1 MGYTAE
7 DEALIKEKWDDLL
20 YSCTKICKNDED
32 WNFIKRAFFLAKEAH
47 EGVRRR
53 SGEPYLLHPIAV
65 AKIVIEEIGLG
76 VKSVVAALL
85 HDVVEDTEYTVEDME
100 RIFGPKIA
108 SMVDGL
114 TKMSGVFNADTSEQA
129 EYFRKV
135 LLTLSDDVRVI
146 LIKIADR
153 LHNMRT
159 LGSMPLNKQIKITG
173 ETIYLFAPLAYRLGL
188 YSIKSE
194 LEDLCMKYRF
204 PQQYAEI
211 TRKLQESEASRK
223 EFIDKFNAPIIAA
236 LNRDNFNYEI
246 SGRVKSVYSIWSKM
260 QRKQIPFEEIYD
272 LFAIRIVF
280 KPLPFPSEKTQC
292 WQIYSTI
299 TDIYTPKPDR
309 LRDWISMPKANGYEA
324 LHSTVMGPDG
334 VWVEVQI
341 RTQRMEDIA
350 ERGFAA
356 HWKYKHATISQDE
369 DEFDKWL
376 KQIRAALNSPTENA
390 VDFLDNFKLSLYTSE
405 IVVFT
410 PKGEARKM
418 PFGATAL
425 DFAYDIHSKIGNSA
439 ISAKINHK
447 LEPITTQINSGDQI
461 EIITADNAR
470 PKAEWLDL
478 VTTSKAKQSI
488 KNFLKREQQ
497 NNIERG
503 MATLTERLAKLNINL
518 SGRVLRKLVPAYECA
533 TKEEFYSKI
542 GAGIIR
548 LDDIEKHLKV
558 NSASKILKFWTLFI
572 PKKAKPE
579 SEDDETP
586 AIDEAADDTSPEFVV
601 AECCKPIPGDKV
613 VGFRDPQSGKIIP
626 IYECN
631 NKEELYSKIGAGI
644 VSLDDLEKVLKVNSK
659 SKILKFWTLFI
670 PQKKE
675 EETDEAGDTAPTTA
689 PQKEAGDEPVFE
701 IASCCK
707 PIPGDKVVGYRDPA
721 TGKIIVHKAT
731 CDELNRL
738 AAQYGKNIVKEEI
751 KWSQHKAMSYLV
763 TTELRGIDRQGLLL
777 DLAKVVSDDFNIN
790 IREVNIHSH
799 DGIFEGNVSLYVKD
813 AESLNAVMDKLREIK
828 GIDTIKRTIS

>member
-1 MGYTAE
+1 MNYTAE
-7 DEALIKEKWDDLL
+7 DEQLIKEKWEELL
-20 YSCTKICKNDED
+20 YSCTNICKNDED

-47 EGVRRR
+47 QGVRRR

-65 AKIVIEEIGLG
+65 ARIVIDEIGLG

-211 TRKLQESEASRK
+211 QAKLAESEASRR
-223 EFIDKFNAPIIAA
+223 EYIDKFNAPIIAA
-236 LNRDNFNYEI
+236 LDRDGINYEI
-246 SGRVKSVYSIWSKM
+246 SGRVKSIYSIWSKM

-280 KPLPFPSEKTQC
+280 QALPFPSEKTQC

-334 VWVEVQI
+334 IWVEVQI

-356 HWKYKHATISQDE
+356 HWKYKQATISQDE
-369 DEFDKWL
+369 DEFDQWL

-390 VDFLDNFKLSLYTSE
+390 VDFLDNFKLSLYTDE

-410 PKGEARKM
+410 PKGESRKM
-418 PFGATAL
+418 PYGSTAL

-439 ISAKINHK
+439 IGAKINHELK
-447 LEPITTQINSGDQI
+447 PITTQIQSGDQI

-478 VTTSKAKQSI
+478 VTTTKARTSI
-488 KNFLKREQQ
+488 KSFLKRERQ

-503 MATLTERLAKLNINL
+503 MRMLEAKMQELNIQLN
-518 SGRVLRKLVPAYECA
+518 GHTLRKVMPAYESRN
-533 TKEEFYSKI
+533 KEELYTKI
-542 GAGIIR
+542 GAGIVDLKD
-548 LDDIEKHLKV
+548 LDNILKE
-558 NSASKILKFWTLFI
+558 NSKRKILKFWTFLI
-572 PKKAKPE
+572 PHKEKKEVGEELAAEDEPTIGAPE
-579 SEDDETP
+579 KASGPQQFEV
-586 AIDEAADDTSPEFVV
+586 AA
-601 AECCKPIPGDKV
+601 CCHPIPGDKV
-613 VGFRDPQSGKIIP
+613 IGYHDP
-626 IYECN
+626 
-631 NKEELYSKIGAGI
+631 
-644 VSLDDLEKVLKVNSK
+644 V
-659 SKILKFWTLFI
+659 
-670 PQKKE
+670 
-675 EETDEAGDTAPTTA
+675 TD
-689 PQKEAGDEPVFE
+689 
-701 IASCCK
+701 
-707 PIPGDKVVGYRDPA
+707 
-721 TGKIIVHKAT
+721 KIIVHKAS

-738 AAQYGKNIVKEEI
+738 AAQHGKNIVKEEI
-751 KWSQHKAMSYLV
+751 RWSHEKAMSYLV
-763 TTELRGIDRQGLLL
+763 TAELRGIDRKGILLEV
-777 DLAKVVSDDFNIN
+777 ARIISDDFNIN
-790 IREVNIHSH
+790 IREINIKSH
-799 DGIFEGNVSLYVKD
+799 AGIFEGNLSLYVKD
-813 AESLNAVMDKLREIK
+813 AESLNAVLDKLRQIK
-828 GIDTIKRTIS
+828 GLETVKRILN

>member
-20 YSCTKICKNDED
+20 LSCTKICKNDED

-159 LGSMPLNKQIKITG
+159 LGSMPMNKQIKITG

-204 PQQYAEI
+204 PQQYEEI
-211 TRKLQESEASRK
+211 TKKLQESEASRR

-324 LHSTVMGPDG
+324 LHATVMGPDG

-341 RTQRMEDIA
+341 RTQRMEEIA

-418 PFGATAL
+418 PYGATAL
-425 DFAYDIHSKIGNSA
+425 DFAYDIHSKIGNNA

-470 PKAEWLDL
+470 PKPEWLDI
-478 VTTSKAKQSI
+478 VTTAKAKTAI
-488 KNFLKREQQ
+488 KSFLKRERQ

-503 MATLTERLAKLNINL
+503 MQMLEEKMKSLNINL
-518 SGRVLRKLVPAYECA
+518 SGRVLRK
-533 TKEEFYSKI
+533 
-542 GAGIIR
+542 
-548 LDDIEKHLKV
+548 
-558 NSASKILKFWTLFI
+558 
-572 PKKAKPE
+572 
-579 SEDDETP
+579 
-586 AIDEAADDTSPEFVV
+586 
-601 AECCKPIPGDKV
+601 
-613 VGFRDPQSGKIIP
+613 IIP
-626 IYECN
+626 IYECS

-644 VSLDDLEKVLKVNSK
+644 VTLDDLEKVLKINSK

-670 PQKKE
+670 PKKE
-675 EETDEAGDTAPTTA
+675 KDEGDETTDSDTAPDGTA
-689 PQKEAGDEPVFE
+689 AAEQGEPQFVMAE
-701 IASCCK
+701 CCK

-721 TGKIIVHKAT
+721 TGNIIVHKAT

-738 AAQYGKNIVKEEI
+738 AAQFGRNIVKEEI

-763 TTELRGIDRQGLLL
+763 TVELRGI
-777 DLAKVVSDDFNIN
+777 
-790 IREVNIHSH
+790 
-799 DGIFEGNVSLYVKD
+799 
-813 AESLNAVMDKLREIK
+813 K
-828 GIDTIKRTIS
+828 GIESVKRTMN

>member
-7 DEALIKEKWDDLL
+7 DENLIKEKWDDLL
-20 YSCTKICKNDED
+20 LSCTKICKNDED

-85 HDVVEDTEYTVEDME
+85 HDVVEDTEYSVEDME

-159 LGSMPLNKQIKITG
+159 LGAMPMNKQIKITG

-211 TRKLQESEASRK
+211 TQKLQESEASRR
-223 EFIDKFNAPIIAA
+223 EFINKFNAPIIAS
-236 LNRDNFNYEI
+236 LNRDNINYEI

-470 PKAEWLDL
+470 PKPEWLET
-478 VTTSKAKQSI
+478 VTTAKAKQSI
-488 KNFLKREQQ
+488 KSFLKRERQ

-503 MATLTERLAKLNINL
+503 MQMLDEKMKSLNVKL
-518 SGRVLRKLVPAYECA
+518 SGRVLRKITPIY
-533 TKEEFYSKI
+533 YSK
-542 GAGIIR
+542 
-548 LDDIEKHLKV
+548 
-558 NSASKILKFWTLFI
+558 
-572 PKKAKPE
+572 
-579 SEDDETP
+579 
-586 AIDEAADDTSPEFVV
+586 
-601 AECCKPIPGDKV
+601 
-613 VGFRDPQSGKIIP
+613 
-626 IYECN
+626 

-644 VSLDDLEKVLKVNSK
+644 VSLDNLDKALKVNSK

-675 EETDEAGDTAPTTA
+675 DETDDAAIPGEIAPAEEAPATE
-689 PQKEAGDEPVFE
+689 PQFE
-701 IASCCK
+701 IAECCK

-721 TGKIIVHKAT
+721 SGNIIVHKAT

-738 AAQYGKNIVKEEI
+738 ATQFGRNIVKEEI

-763 TTELRGIDRQGLLL
+763 TTELRGIDRQGILL
-777 DLAKVVSDDFNIN
+777 DLAKVVSADFNIN

-813 AESLNAVMDKLREIK
+813 AESLHAVMDKLRKIK
-828 GIDTIKRTIS
+828 GIESVKRTLS

>member
-1 MGYTAE
+1 
-7 DEALIKEKWDDLL
+7 
-20 YSCTKICKNDED
+20 
-32 WNFIKRAFFLAKEAH
+32 
-47 EGVRRR
+47 
-53 SGEPYLLHPIAV
+53 
-65 AKIVIEEIGLG
+65 
-76 VKSVVAALL
+76 
-85 HDVVEDTEYTVEDME
+85 
-100 RIFGPKIA
+100 
-108 SMVDGL
+108 
-114 TKMSGVFNADTSEQA
+114 
-129 EYFRKV
+129 
-135 LLTLSDDVRVI
+135 
-146 LIKIADR
+146 
-153 LHNMRT
+153 
-159 LGSMPLNKQIKITG
+159 ITG

-204 PQQYAEI
+204 PQQFAEI
-211 TRKLQESEASRK
+211 TQKLQESEASRR

-236 LNRDNFNYEI
+236 LNRDNINYEI

-369 DEFDKWL
+369 DEFDRWL

-470 PKAEWLDL
+470 PKPEWLEIA
-478 VTTSKAKQSI
+478 TTAKAKQAI
-488 KNFLKREQQ
+488 KSFLKRERQ

-503 MATLTERLAKLNINL
+503 MQMLDEKMKSLNVKL
-518 SGRVLRKLVPAYECA
+518 SGRVLRKIV
-533 TKEEFYSKI
+533 
-542 GAGIIR
+542 
-548 LDDIEKHLKV
+548 
-558 NSASKILKFWTLFI
+558 
-572 PKKAKPE
+572 
-579 SEDDETP
+579 
-586 AIDEAADDTSPEFVV
+586 
-601 AECCKPIPGDKV
+601 
-613 VGFRDPQSGKIIP
+613 P
-626 IYECN
+626 IYDCN

-644 VSLDDLEKVLKVNSK
+644 VSLDSLDKALKVNSK

-670 PQKKE
+670 PKKE
-675 EETDEAGDTAPTTA
+675 EEDADDPQTPGEIAPAADAQTAA
-689 PQKEAGDEPVFE
+689 EPQFE
-701 IASCCK
+701 IAECCK

-721 TGKIIVHKAT
+721 TGNIIVHKAT

-738 AAQYGKNIVKEEI
+738 AAQFGRNIVKEEI

-763 TTELRGIDRQGLLL
+763 TTELRGIDRQGILL
-777 DLAKVVSDDFNIN
+777 DLAKVVSADFNIN

-799 DGIFEGNVSLYVKD
+799 DGIFEGSVSLYVKD
-813 AESLNAVMDKLREIK
+813 AESLHAVMDKLRKIK
-828 GIDTIKRTIS
+828 GIESVKRTLS

>member
-7 DEALIKEKWDDLL
+7 DENLIKEKWDDLL
-20 YSCTKICKNDED
+20 LSCTKICKNDED

-85 HDVVEDTEYTVEDME
+85 HDVVEDTEYSVEDME

-159 LGSMPLNKQIKITG
+159 LGAMPMNKQIKITG

-211 TRKLQESEASRK
+211 TQKLQESEASRR
-223 EFIDKFNAPIIAA
+223 EFINKFNAPIIAS
-236 LNRDNFNYEI
+236 LNRDNINYEI

-439 ISAKINHK
+439 ISAKINHN

-470 PKAEWLDL
+470 PKPEWLET
-478 VTTSKAKQSI
+478 VTTAKAKQSI
-488 KNFLKREQQ
+488 KSFLKRERQ

-503 MATLTERLAKLNINL
+503 MQMLDEKMKSLNVKL
-518 SGRVLRKLVPAYECA
+518 SGRVLRKI
-533 TKEEFYSKI
+533 T
-542 GAGIIR
+542 
-548 LDDIEKHLKV
+548 
-558 NSASKILKFWTLFI
+558 
-572 PKKAKPE
+572 
-579 SEDDETP
+579 
-586 AIDEAADDTSPEFVV
+586 
-601 AECCKPIPGDKV
+601 
-613 VGFRDPQSGKIIP
+613 P
-626 IYECN
+626 IYDSK

-644 VSLDDLEKVLKVNSK
+644 VSLDNLDKALKVNSK

-675 EETDEAGDTAPTTA
+675 DETDDAAIPGEIAPAEEAPATE
-689 PQKEAGDEPVFE
+689 PQFE
-701 IASCCK
+701 IAECCK

-721 TGKIIVHKAT
+721 SGNIIVHKAT

-738 AAQYGKNIVKEEI
+738 ATQFGRNIVKEEI
-751 KWSQHKAMSYLV
+751 KWSQHKAMSYH
-763 TTELRGIDRQGLLL
+763 
-777 DLAKVVSDDFNIN
+777 
-790 IREVNIHSH
+790 IR
-799 DGIFEGNVSLYVKD
+799 
-813 AESLNAVMDKLREIK
+813 
-828 GIDTIKRTIS
+828 

>member
-7 DEALIKEKWDDLL
+7 DENLIKEKWDDLL
-20 YSCTKICKNDED
+20 LSCTKICKNDED

-85 HDVVEDTEYTVEDME
+85 HDVVEDTEYSVEDME

-159 LGSMPLNKQIKITG
+159 LGAMPMNKQIKITG

-211 TRKLQESEASRK
+211 TQKLQESEASRR
-223 EFIDKFNAPIIAA
+223 EFINKFNAPIIAS
-236 LNRDNFNYEI
+236 LNRDNINYEI

-470 PKAEWLDL
+470 PKPEWLET
-478 VTTSKAKQSI
+478 VTTAKAKQSI
-488 KNFLKREQQ
+488 KSFLKRERQ

-503 MATLTERLAKLNINL
+503 MQMLDEKMKSLNVKL
-518 SGRVLRKLVPAYECA
+518 SGRVLRKI
-533 TKEEFYSKI
+533 T
-542 GAGIIR
+542 
-548 LDDIEKHLKV
+548 
-558 NSASKILKFWTLFI
+558 
-572 PKKAKPE
+572 
-579 SEDDETP
+579 
-586 AIDEAADDTSPEFVV
+586 
-601 AECCKPIPGDKV
+601 
-613 VGFRDPQSGKIIP
+613 P
-626 IYECN
+626 IYDSK

-644 VSLDDLEKVLKVNSK
+644 VSLDNLDKALKVNSK

-675 EETDEAGDTAPTTA
+675 DETDDAAIPGEIAPAEEAPATE
-689 PQKEAGDEPVFE
+689 PQFE
-701 IASCCK
+701 IAECCK

-721 TGKIIVHKAT
+721 SGNIIVHKAT

-738 AAQYGKNIVKEEI
+738 ATQFGRNIVKEEI

-763 TTELRGIDRQGLLL
+763 TTELRGIDRQGILL
-777 DLAKVVSDDFNIN
+777 DLAKVVSADFNIN

-799 DGIFEGNVSLYVKD
+799 DGIFEGNASLYVKD
-813 AESLNAVMDKLREIK
+813 AESLHAVMDKLRKIK
-828 GIDTIKRTIS
+828 GIESVKRTLS

>member
-20 YSCTKICKNDED
+20 LSCTKICKNDED

-159 LGSMPLNKQIKITG
+159 LGSMPMNKQIKITG

-204 PQQYAEI
+204 PQQYEEI
-211 TRKLQESEASRK
+211 TKKLQESEASRR

-324 LHSTVMGPDG
+324 LHATVMGPDG

-341 RTQRMEDIA
+341 RTQRMEEIA

-418 PFGATAL
+418 PYGATAL
-425 DFAYDIHSKIGNSA
+425 DFAYDIHSKIGNNA

-461 EIITADNAR
+461 EIITADTAR
-470 PKAEWLDL
+470 PKPEWLEI
-478 VTTSKAKQSI
+478 VTTAKAKSAI
-488 KNFLKREQQ
+488 KSFLKRERQ

-503 MATLTERLAKLNINL
+503 MQLLEEKMKSLNIQL
-518 SGRVLRKLVPAYECA
+518 SGRVLRKIV
-533 TKEEFYSKI
+533 
-542 GAGIIR
+542 
-548 LDDIEKHLKV
+548 
-558 NSASKILKFWTLFI
+558 
-572 PKKAKPE
+572 
-579 SEDDETP
+579 
-586 AIDEAADDTSPEFVV
+586 
-601 AECCKPIPGDKV
+601 
-613 VGFRDPQSGKIIP
+613 P

-644 VSLDDLEKVLKVNSK
+644 ISLDDLEKVLKVNAK

-675 EETDEAGDTAPTTA
+675 E
-689 PQKEAGDEPVFE
+689 GDETPQPGDIAPAKDLPDNEPQFE
-701 IASCCK
+701 IADCCK

-721 TGKIIVHKAT
+721 TGRIIVHKAT

-763 TTELRGIDRQGLLL
+763 TLELRGIDRQGLLL

-813 AESLNAVMDKLREIK
+813 AESLSAVMDKMRKIK
-828 GIDTIKRTIS
+828 GIETIKRKLN

>member
-7 DEALIKEKWDDLL
+7 DENLIKEKWDDLL
-20 YSCTKICKNDED
+20 LSCTKICKNDED

-85 HDVVEDTEYTVEDME
+85 HDVVEDTEYSVEDME

-114 TKMSGVFNADTSEQA
+114 TKMSGLFNADTSEQA

-159 LGSMPLNKQIKITG
+159 LGAMPMNKQIKITG

-211 TRKLQESEASRK
+211 TQKLQESEASRR
-223 EFIDKFNAPIIAA
+223 EFINKFNAPIIAS
-236 LNRDNFNYEI
+236 LNRDNINYEI

-470 PKAEWLDL
+470 PKPEWLET
-478 VTTSKAKQSI
+478 VTTAKAKQSI
-488 KNFLKREQQ
+488 KSFLKRERQ

-503 MATLTERLAKLNINL
+503 MQMLDEKMKSLNVKL
-518 SGRVLRKLVPAYECA
+518 SGRVLRKI
-533 TKEEFYSKI
+533 T
-542 GAGIIR
+542 
-548 LDDIEKHLKV
+548 
-558 NSASKILKFWTLFI
+558 
-572 PKKAKPE
+572 
-579 SEDDETP
+579 
-586 AIDEAADDTSPEFVV
+586 
-601 AECCKPIPGDKV
+601 
-613 VGFRDPQSGKIIP
+613 P
-626 IYECN
+626 IYDSK

-644 VSLDDLEKVLKVNSK
+644 VSLDNLDKALKVNSK

-675 EETDEAGDTAPTTA
+675 DETDDAAIPGEIAPAEEAPATE
-689 PQKEAGDEPVFE
+689 PQFE
-701 IASCCK
+701 IAECCK

-721 TGKIIVHKAT
+721 SGNIIVHKAT

-738 AAQYGKNIVKEEI
+738 ATQFGRNIVKEEI

-763 TTELRGIDRQGLLL
+763 TTELRGIDRQGILL
-777 DLAKVVSDDFNIN
+777 DLAKVVSADFNIN

-813 AESLNAVMDKLREIK
+813 AESLHAVMDKLRKIK
-828 GIDTIKRTIS
+828 GIESVKRTLS

>member
-7 DEALIKEKWDDLL
+7 DENLIKEKWDDLL
-20 YSCTKICKNDED
+20 LSCTKICKNDED

-85 HDVVEDTEYTVEDME
+85 HDVVEDTEYSVEDME

-159 LGSMPLNKQIKITG
+159 LGAMPMNKQIKITG

-211 TRKLQESEASRK
+211 TQKLQESEASRR
-223 EFIDKFNAPIIAA
+223 EFINKFNAPIIAS
-236 LNRDNFNYEI
+236 LNRDNINYEI

-470 PKAEWLDL
+470 PKPEWLET
-478 VTTSKAKQSI
+478 VTTAKAKQSI
-488 KNFLKREQQ
+488 KSFLKRERQ

-503 MATLTERLAKLNINL
+503 MQMLDEKMKSLNVKL
-518 SGRVLRKLVPAYECA
+518 SGRVLRKI
-533 TKEEFYSKI
+533 T
-542 GAGIIR
+542 
-548 LDDIEKHLKV
+548 
-558 NSASKILKFWTLFI
+558 
-572 PKKAKPE
+572 
-579 SEDDETP
+579 
-586 AIDEAADDTSPEFVV
+586 
-601 AECCKPIPGDKV
+601 
-613 VGFRDPQSGKIIP
+613 P
-626 IYECN
+626 IYDSK

-644 VSLDDLEKVLKVNSK
+644 VSLDNLDKALKVNSK

-675 EETDEAGDTAPTTA
+675 DETDDAAIPGEIAPAEEAPATE
-689 PQKEAGDEPVFE
+689 PQFE
-701 IASCCK
+701 IAECCK

-721 TGKIIVHKAT
+721 SGNIIVHKAT

-738 AAQYGKNIVKEEI
+738 ATQFGRNIVKEEI

-763 TTELRGIDRQGLLL
+763 TTELRGIDRQGILL
-777 DLAKVVSDDFNIN
+777 DLAKVVSADFNIN

-813 AESLNAVMDKLREIK
+813 AEKGYRECQTNIELK
-828 GIDTIKRTIS
+828 TWMISQR

>member
-7 DEALIKEKWDDLL
+7 DESLIKEKWDDLL
-20 YSCTKICKNDED
+20 LSCTKICKNDEE
-32 WNFIKRAFFLAKEAH
+32 WNLIKRAFFLAKEAH

-85 HDVVEDTEYTVEDME
+85 HDVVEDTEYSVEDME

-114 TKMSGVFNADTSEQA
+114 TKMSGVFNAETSEQA

-159 LGSMPLNKQIKITG
+159 LGAMPMNKQIKITG

-211 TRKLQESEASRK
+211 TQKLRESEASRR
-223 EFIDKFNAPIIAA
+223 EFIDKFNAPIIAS
-236 LNRDNFNYEI
+236 LNRDNINYEI

-260 QRKQIPFEEIYD
+260 QRKQITFEEIYD

-447 LEPITTQINSGDQI
+447 LQPITTQINSGDQI

-470 PKAEWLDL
+470 PKPEWLEL
-478 VTTSKAKQSI
+478 VTTAKAKQSI
-488 KNFLKREQQ
+488 KNFLKRERQ

-503 MATLTERLAKLNINL
+503 MQLLDEKMKALNVKL
-518 SGRVLRKLVPAYECA
+518 SGRVLRKIV
-533 TKEEFYSKI
+533 
-542 GAGIIR
+542 
-548 LDDIEKHLKV
+548 
-558 NSASKILKFWTLFI
+558 
-572 PKKAKPE
+572 
-579 SEDDETP
+579 
-586 AIDEAADDTSPEFVV
+586 
-601 AECCKPIPGDKV
+601 
-613 VGFRDPQSGKIIP
+613 P
-626 IYECN
+626 IYDCN

-644 VSLDDLEKVLKVNSK
+644 VSLDELDKALKVNSK

-670 PQKKE
+670 PKKE
-675 EETDEAGDTAPTTA
+675 EEEPDDPAAAGEIAPA
-689 PQKEAGDEPVFE
+689 SDVPAAAEPQFE
-701 IASCCK
+701 IAPCCK

-721 TGKIIVHKAT
+721 TGNIIVHKAA
-731 CDELNRL
+731 CDGLNRL
-738 AAQYGKNIVKEEI
+738 ASQFGRNIVKEEI

-763 TTELRGIDRQGLLL
+763 TTELRGIDRQGILL

-799 DGIFEGNVSLYVKD
+799 DGIFEGSISLYVKD
-813 AESLNAVMDKLREIK
+813 AEGLNAVMDKLRKIK
-828 GIDTIKRTIS
+828 GLESVKRMIN

>member
-7 DEALIKEKWDDLL
+7 DEALIREKWDDLL
-20 YSCTKICKNDED
+20 FSCTKICKNDED

-65 AKIVIEEIGLG
+65 AKIVIDEIGLG

-114 TKMSGVFNADTSEQA
+114 TKMAGVFNADTSEQA

-159 LGSMPLNKQIKITG
+159 LGSMPMNKQIKITG

-211 TRKLQESEASRK
+211 TQKLQESEASRR

-272 LFAIRIVF
+272 LFAVRIVF

-410 PKGEARKM
+410 PKGESRKM

-461 EIITADNAR
+461 EIITADTAR
-470 PKAEWLDL
+470 PKPEWLDI
-478 VTTSKAKQSI
+478 VTTAKAKSAI
-488 KNFLKREQQ
+488 KSFLKRERQ

-503 MATLTERLAKLNINL
+503 MQLLEEKMKSLNIQL
-518 SGRVLRKLVPAYECA
+518 SGRVLRKIV
-533 TKEEFYSKI
+533 
-542 GAGIIR
+542 
-548 LDDIEKHLKV
+548 
-558 NSASKILKFWTLFI
+558 
-572 PKKAKPE
+572 
-579 SEDDETP
+579 
-586 AIDEAADDTSPEFVV
+586 
-601 AECCKPIPGDKV
+601 
-613 VGFRDPQSGKIIP
+613 P
-626 IYECN
+626 IYESN

-644 VSLDDLEKVLKVNSK
+644 VSLDDLDKVLKVNSK

-675 EETDEAGDTAPTTA
+675 EEGDDTGEIAPPA
-689 PQKEAGDEPVFE
+689 QPKEQPADEPQFE
-701 IASCCK
+701 IAECCK
-707 PIPGDKVVGYRDPA
+707 PIPGDKVVGYRNPV

-799 DGIFEGNVSLYVKD
+799 DGIFEGSVSLYVKD
-813 AESLNAVMDKLREIK
+813 AESLNAVMDKLRKIK
-828 GIDTIKRTIS
+828 GIDSIKRTIS

>member
-1 MGYTAE
+1 MDYTAE
-7 DEALIKEKWDDLL
+7 DEVIIKEKWDDLL
-20 YSCTKICKNDED
+20 LSCTKICKNDED

-47 EGVRRR
+47 QGVRRR

-85 HDVVEDTEYTVEDME
+85 HDVVEDTEYSVEDME

-159 LGSMPLNKQIKITG
+159 LGAMPMNKQIKITG

-211 TRKLQESEASRK
+211 TQKLQESEASRR
-223 EFIDKFNAPIIAA
+223 EFINKFNAPIIAS
-236 LNRDNFNYEI
+236 LNRDNINYEI

-280 KPLPFPSEKTQC
+280 KPLPFPSDKTQC

-470 PKAEWLDL
+470 PKPEWLET
-478 VTTSKAKQSI
+478 VTTAKAKQSI
-488 KNFLKREQQ
+488 KSFLKRERQ

-503 MATLTERLAKLNINL
+503 MQMLDEKMKSLNVKL
-518 SGRVLRKLVPAYECA
+518 SGRVLRKI
-533 TKEEFYSKI
+533 T
-542 GAGIIR
+542 
-548 LDDIEKHLKV
+548 
-558 NSASKILKFWTLFI
+558 
-572 PKKAKPE
+572 
-579 SEDDETP
+579 
-586 AIDEAADDTSPEFVV
+586 
-601 AECCKPIPGDKV
+601 
-613 VGFRDPQSGKIIP
+613 P
-626 IYECN
+626 IYDSK

-644 VSLDDLEKVLKVNSK
+644 VSLDNLDKALKVNSK

-675 EETDEAGDTAPTTA
+675 DETDDAAIPGEIAPAEEAPATE
-689 PQKEAGDEPVFE
+689 PQFE
-701 IASCCK
+701 IAECCK

-721 TGKIIVHKAT
+721 SGNIIVHKAT

-738 AAQYGKNIVKEEI
+738 ATQFGRNIVKEEI

-763 TTELRGIDRQGLLL
+763 TTELRGIDRQGILL
-777 DLAKVVSDDFNIN
+777 DLAKVVSADFNIN

-813 AESLNAVMDKLREIK
+813 AESLHAVMDKLRKIK
-828 GIDTIKRTIS
+828 GIESVKRTLS

>member
-1 MGYTAE
+1 MDYTAE
-7 DEALIKEKWDDLL
+7 DEVIIKEKWDDLL
-20 YSCTKICKNDED
+20 LSCTKICKNDED

-47 EGVRRR
+47 QGVRRR

-85 HDVVEDTEYTVEDME
+85 HDVVEDTEYSVEDME

-159 LGSMPLNKQIKITG
+159 LGAMPMNKQIKITG

-211 TRKLQESEASRK
+211 TQKLQESEASRR
-223 EFIDKFNAPIIAA
+223 EFIDKFNAPIIAS
-236 LNRDNFNYEI
+236 LNRDNINYEI

-292 WQIYSTI
+292 WQVYSTI

-470 PKAEWLDL
+470 PKPEWLET
-478 VTTSKAKQSI
+478 VTTAKAKQSI
-488 KNFLKREQQ
+488 KSFLKRERQ

-503 MATLTERLAKLNINL
+503 MQMLDEKMKSLNVKL
-518 SGRVLRKLVPAYECA
+518 SGRVLRKI
-533 TKEEFYSKI
+533 T
-542 GAGIIR
+542 
-548 LDDIEKHLKV
+548 
-558 NSASKILKFWTLFI
+558 
-572 PKKAKPE
+572 
-579 SEDDETP
+579 
-586 AIDEAADDTSPEFVV
+586 
-601 AECCKPIPGDKV
+601 
-613 VGFRDPQSGKIIP
+613 P
-626 IYECN
+626 IYDSK

-644 VSLDDLEKVLKVNSK
+644 VSLDNLDKALKVNSK

-675 EETDEAGDTAPTTA
+675 DEADDTAIPGEIA
-689 PQKEAGDEPVFE
+689 PAEEAPATEPQFE
-701 IASCCK
+701 IAECCK

-721 TGKIIVHKAT
+721 TGNIVVHKAT

-738 AAQYGKNIVKEEI
+738 ATQFGRNIVKEEI

-763 TTELRGIDRQGLLL
+763 TTELRGIDRQGILL
-777 DLAKVVSDDFNIN
+777 DLAKVVSADFNIN

-799 DGIFEGNVSLYVKD
+799 DGIFEGSVSLYVKD
-813 AESLNAVMDKLREIK
+813 AESLHAVMDKLRKIK
-828 GIDTIKRTIS
+828 GIESVKRTLS

>member
-7 DEALIKEKWDDLL
+7 DEALIREKWDDLL
-20 YSCTKICKNDED
+20 FSCTKICKNDED

-65 AKIVIEEIGLG
+65 AKIVIDEIGLG

-114 TKMSGVFNADTSEQA
+114 TKMAGVFNADTSEQA

-159 LGSMPLNKQIKITG
+159 LGSMPMNKQIKITG

-211 TRKLQESEASRK
+211 TQKLQESEASRR
-223 EFIDKFNAPIIAA
+223 EFIDKFNAPIIAS
-236 LNRDNFNYEI
+236 LNRDNINYEI

-470 PKAEWLDL
+470 PKPEWLET
-478 VTTSKAKQSI
+478 VTTAKAKQSI
-488 KNFLKREQQ
+488 KSFLKRERQ

-503 MATLTERLAKLNINL
+503 MQMLDEKMKSLNVKL
-518 SGRVLRKLVPAYECA
+518 SGRVLRKI
-533 TKEEFYSKI
+533 T
-542 GAGIIR
+542 
-548 LDDIEKHLKV
+548 
-558 NSASKILKFWTLFI
+558 
-572 PKKAKPE
+572 
-579 SEDDETP
+579 
-586 AIDEAADDTSPEFVV
+586 
-601 AECCKPIPGDKV
+601 
-613 VGFRDPQSGKIIP
+613 P
-626 IYECN
+626 IYDSK

-644 VSLDDLEKVLKVNSK
+644 VSLDNLDKALKVNSK

-675 EETDEAGDTAPTTA
+675 DETDDAAIPGEIAPAEEAPATE
-689 PQKEAGDEPVFE
+689 PQFE
-701 IASCCK
+701 IAECCK

-721 TGKIIVHKAT
+721 SGNIIVHKAT

-738 AAQYGKNIVKEEI
+738 ATQFGRNIVKEEI

-763 TTELRGIDRQGLLL
+763 TTELRGIDRQGILL
-777 DLAKVVSDDFNIN
+777 DLAKVVSADFNIN

-813 AESLNAVMDKLREIK
+813 AESLHAVMDKLRKIK
-828 GIDTIKRTIS
+828 GIESVKRTLS

>member
-1 MGYTAE
+1 MDYTAE
-7 DEALIKEKWDDLL
+7 DEVIIKEKWDDLL
-20 YSCTKICKNDED
+20 LSCTKICKNDED

-47 EGVRRR
+47 QGVRRR

-85 HDVVEDTEYTVEDME
+85 HDVVEDTEYSVEDME

-159 LGSMPLNKQIKITG
+159 LGAMPMNKQIKITG

-211 TRKLQESEASRK
+211 TQKLQESEASRR
-223 EFIDKFNAPIIAA
+223 EFINKFNAPIIAS
-236 LNRDNFNYEI
+236 LNRDNINYEI

-439 ISAKINHK
+439 IRAKINHK
-447 LEPITTQINSGDQI
+447 LEPIPTQINSGDQI

-470 PKAEWLDL
+470 PKPEWLET
-478 VTTSKAKQSI
+478 VTTAKAKQSI
-488 KNFLKREQQ
+488 KSFLKRERQ

-503 MATLTERLAKLNINL
+503 MQMLDEKMKSLNVKL
-518 SGRVLRKLVPAYECA
+518 SGRVLRKI
-533 TKEEFYSKI
+533 T
-542 GAGIIR
+542 
-548 LDDIEKHLKV
+548 
-558 NSASKILKFWTLFI
+558 
-572 PKKAKPE
+572 
-579 SEDDETP
+579 
-586 AIDEAADDTSPEFVV
+586 
-601 AECCKPIPGDKV
+601 
-613 VGFRDPQSGKIIP
+613 P
-626 IYECN
+626 IYDSK

-644 VSLDDLEKVLKVNSK
+644 VSLDNLDKALKVNSK

-675 EETDEAGDTAPTTA
+675 DETDDAAIPGEIAPAEEAPATE
-689 PQKEAGDEPVFE
+689 PQFE
-701 IASCCK
+701 IAECCK

-721 TGKIIVHKAT
+721 SGNIIVHKAT

-738 AAQYGKNIVKEEI
+738 ATQFGRNIVKEEI

-763 TTELRGIDRQGLLL
+763 TTELRGIDRQGILL
-777 DLAKVVSDDFNIN
+777 DLAKVVSADFNIN

-813 AESLNAVMDKLREIK
+813 AESLHAVMDKLRKIK
-828 GIDTIKRTIS
+828 GIESVKRTLS

>member
-1 MGYTAE
+1 MDYTAE
-7 DEALIKEKWDDLL
+7 DEVIIKEKWDDLL
-20 YSCTKICKNDED
+20 LSCTKICKNDED

-47 EGVRRR
+47 QGVRRR

-114 TKMSGVFNADTSEQA
+114 TKMSGVFNAETSEQA

-159 LGSMPLNKQIKITG
+159 LGAMPMNKQIKITG

-211 TRKLQESEASRK
+211 TQKLNETEASRQ
-223 EFIDKFNAPIIAA
+223 EFISKFNAPIIAG
-236 LNRDNFNYEI
+236 LNRDNINYEI

-292 WQIYSTI
+292 WQVYSTI

-425 DFAYDIHSKIGNSA
+425 DFAYDIHSKIGNNA

-461 EIITADNAR
+461 EIITADTAR
-470 PKAEWLDL
+470 PKPEWLEI
-478 VTTSKAKQSI
+478 VTTAKAKSAI
-488 KNFLKREQQ
+488 KSFLKRERQ

-503 MATLTERLAKLNINL
+503 MQLLEEKMKSLNIQL
-518 SGRVLRKLVPAYECA
+518 SGRVLRKIV
-533 TKEEFYSKI
+533 
-542 GAGIIR
+542 
-548 LDDIEKHLKV
+548 
-558 NSASKILKFWTLFI
+558 
-572 PKKAKPE
+572 
-579 SEDDETP
+579 
-586 AIDEAADDTSPEFVV
+586 
-601 AECCKPIPGDKV
+601 
-613 VGFRDPQSGKIIP
+613 P

-644 VSLDDLEKVLKVNSK
+644 ISLDDLEKVLKVNAK

-675 EETDEAGDTAPTTA
+675 E
-689 PQKEAGDEPVFE
+689 GDETPQPGDIAPAKDLPDNEPQFE
-701 IASCCK
+701 IADCCK

-721 TGKIIVHKAT
+721 TGRIIVHKAT

-763 TTELRGIDRQGLLL
+763 TLELRGIDRQGLLL

-813 AESLNAVMDKLREIK
+813 AESLSAVMDKMRKIK
-828 GIDTIKRTIS
+828 GIETIKRKLN

>member
-7 DEALIKEKWDDLL
+7 DENLIKEKWDDLL
-20 YSCTKICKNDED
+20 LSCTKICKNDED

-85 HDVVEDTEYTVEDME
+85 HDVVEDTEYSVEDME

-159 LGSMPLNKQIKITG
+159 LGAMPMNKQIKITG

-211 TRKLQESEASRK
+211 TQKLQESEASRR
-223 EFIDKFNAPIIAA
+223 EFINKFNAPIIAS
-236 LNRDNFNYEI
+236 LNRDNINYEI

-470 PKAEWLDL
+470 PQPEWLET
-478 VTTSKAKQSI
+478 VTTAKAKQSI
-488 KNFLKREQQ
+488 KSFLKRERQ

-503 MATLTERLAKLNINL
+503 MQMLDEKMKSLNVKL
-518 SGRVLRKLVPAYECA
+518 SGRVLRKI
-533 TKEEFYSKI
+533 T
-542 GAGIIR
+542 
-548 LDDIEKHLKV
+548 
-558 NSASKILKFWTLFI
+558 
-572 PKKAKPE
+572 
-579 SEDDETP
+579 
-586 AIDEAADDTSPEFVV
+586 
-601 AECCKPIPGDKV
+601 
-613 VGFRDPQSGKIIP
+613 P
-626 IYECN
+626 IYDSK

-644 VSLDDLEKVLKVNSK
+644 VSLDNLDKALKVNSK

-675 EETDEAGDTAPTTA
+675 DETDDAAIPGEIASAEEAPATE
-689 PQKEAGDEPVFE
+689 PQFE
-701 IASCCK
+701 IAECCK

-721 TGKIIVHKAT
+721 SGNIIVHKAT

-738 AAQYGKNIVKEEI
+738 ATQFGRNIVKEEI

-763 TTELRGIDRQGLLL
+763 TTELRGIDRQGILL
-777 DLAKVVSDDFNIN
+777 DLAKVVSADFNIN

-813 AESLNAVMDKLREIK
+813 AESLHAVMDKLRKIK
-828 GIDTIKRTIS
+828 GIESVKRTLS

>member
-188 YSIKSE
+188 YAIKSE

-236 LNRDNFNYEI
+236 LNRDNINYEI

-260 QRKQIPFEEIYD
+260 QRKQISFEEIYD

-461 EIITADNAR
+461 EIITADTAR
-470 PKAEWLDL
+470 PKPEWLDI
-478 VTTSKAKQSI
+478 VTTAKAKSAI
-488 KNFLKREQQ
+488 KSFLKRERQ

-503 MATLTERLAKLNINL
+503 MQMLEERMKSLNIQL
-518 SGRVLRKLVPAYECA
+518 SGRVLRK
-533 TKEEFYSKI
+533 
-542 GAGIIR
+542 
-548 LDDIEKHLKV
+548 
-558 NSASKILKFWTLFI
+558 
-572 PKKAKPE
+572 
-579 SEDDETP
+579 
-586 AIDEAADDTSPEFVV
+586 
-601 AECCKPIPGDKV
+601 
-613 VGFRDPQSGKIIP
+613 IIP
-626 IYECN
+626 IYESN

-675 EETDEAGDTAPTTA
+675 EEGDESGETTA
-689 PQKEAGDEPVFE
+689 ETTPKEAGDEPVFE
-701 IASCCK
+701 IAACCK

-738 AAQYGKNIVKEEI
+738 AAQYGRNIVKEEI

-813 AESLNAVMDKLREIK
+813 AEGLNAVMDKLREIK

>member
-7 DEALIKEKWDDLL
+7 DENLIKEKWDDLL
-20 YSCTKICKNDED
+20 LSCTKICKNDED

-85 HDVVEDTEYTVEDME
+85 HDVVEDTEYSVEDME

-159 LGSMPLNKQIKITG
+159 LGAMPMNKQIKITG

-211 TRKLQESEASRK
+211 TQKLQESEASRR
-223 EFIDKFNAPIIAA
+223 EFINKFNAPIIAS
-236 LNRDNFNYEI
+236 LNRDNINYEI

-260 QRKQIPFEEIYD
+260 QRRQIPFEEIYD

-470 PKAEWLDL
+470 PKPEWLET
-478 VTTSKAKQSI
+478 VTTAKAKQSI
-488 KNFLKREQQ
+488 KSFLKRERQ

-503 MATLTERLAKLNINL
+503 MQMLDEKMKSLNVKL
-518 SGRVLRKLVPAYECA
+518 SGRVLRKI
-533 TKEEFYSKI
+533 T
-542 GAGIIR
+542 
-548 LDDIEKHLKV
+548 
-558 NSASKILKFWTLFI
+558 
-572 PKKAKPE
+572 
-579 SEDDETP
+579 
-586 AIDEAADDTSPEFVV
+586 
-601 AECCKPIPGDKV
+601 
-613 VGFRDPQSGKIIP
+613 P
-626 IYECN
+626 IYDSK

-644 VSLDDLEKVLKVNSK
+644 VSLDNLDKALKVNSK

-675 EETDEAGDTAPTTA
+675 DETDDAAIPGEIAPAEEAPATE
-689 PQKEAGDEPVFE
+689 PQFE
-701 IASCCK
+701 IAECCK

-721 TGKIIVHKAT
+721 SGNIIVHKAT

-738 AAQYGKNIVKEEI
+738 ATQFGRNIVKEEI

-763 TTELRGIDRQGLLL
+763 TTELRGIDRQGILL
-777 DLAKVVSDDFNIN
+777 DLAKVVSADFNIN

-813 AESLNAVMDKLREIK
+813 AESLHAVMDKLRKIK
-828 GIDTIKRTIS
+828 GIESVKRTLS

>member
-20 YSCTKICKNDED
+20 LSCTKICKNDED

-65 AKIVIEEIGLG
+65 AKIVIDEIGLG

-211 TRKLQESEASRK
+211 TQKLHESEASRR

-292 WQIYSTI
+292 WQVYSTI

-425 DFAYDIHSKIGNSA
+425 DFAYDIHSKIGNNA

-461 EIITADNAR
+461 EIITADTAR
-470 PKAEWLDL
+470 PKPEWLEI
-478 VTTSKAKQSI
+478 VTTAKAKSAI
-488 KNFLKREQQ
+488 KSFLKRERQ

-503 MATLTERLAKLNINL
+503 MQLLEEKMKSLNIQL
-518 SGRVLRKLVPAYECA
+518 SGRVLRKIV
-533 TKEEFYSKI
+533 
-542 GAGIIR
+542 
-548 LDDIEKHLKV
+548 
-558 NSASKILKFWTLFI
+558 
-572 PKKAKPE
+572 
-579 SEDDETP
+579 
-586 AIDEAADDTSPEFVV
+586 
-601 AECCKPIPGDKV
+601 
-613 VGFRDPQSGKIIP
+613 P

-644 VSLDDLEKVLKVNSK
+644 ISLDDLEKVLKVNAK

-675 EETDEAGDTAPTTA
+675 E
-689 PQKEAGDEPVFE
+689 GDETPQPGDIAPAKDLPDNEPQFE
-701 IASCCK
+701 IADCCK

-721 TGKIIVHKAT
+721 TGRIIVHKAT

-763 TTELRGIDRQGLLL
+763 TLELRGIDRQGLLL

-813 AESLNAVMDKLREIK
+813 AESLSAVMDKMRKIK
-828 GIDTIKRTIS
+828 GIETIKRKLN